1 MPNIDRAAVG
11 QGRGRATRL
20 KITTAA
26 AELVAELGWDAV
38 TTRAVAARAGVNQ
51 ALIHYHFESMDALL
65 REAVVAALEETM
77 AEAAGPLAHGSLAEA
92 LTGTVAAIEHIDPR
106 SPAAILL
113 AESLVRAVRD
123 PRLAEPIVA
132 GLREFRRMLAD
143 RVARAVADGD
153 APADL
158 PPAAFSTFLAAS
170 LDGLLLHRI
179 VDPDLDVA
187 GALDILLRLVVVP
200 APARPG
206 GPS

>member
-1 MPNIDRAAVG
+1 MPKNADTG
-11 QGRGRATRL
+11 PPERGRATRL
-20 KITTAA
+20 RIAAAA

-38 TTRAVAARAGVNQ
+38 TTRAVAGRAGVNQ
-51 ALIHYHFESMDALL
+51 ALIHYHFGSMDALL
-65 REAVVAALEETM
+65 RGAVVAALESTV
-77 AEAAGPLAHGSLAEA
+77 AQAAGPLARASFAEA
-92 LTGTVAAIEHIDPR
+92 IADTVAAIEDIDPR

-123 PRLAEPIVA
+123 PGLAEPIVG
-132 GLREFRRMLAD
+132 GLREFRALLAA

-179 VDPDLDVA
+179 VDPDVDIA
-187 GALDILLRLVVVP
+187 GARDILCRLVSP
-200 APARPG
+200 APAPPG
-206 GPS
+206 GSS